1 MGGYGGA
8 NAAKSGWQQGW
19 IRAHTT
25 LESTF
30 LRSTHKNSSDGW

>member
-1 MGGYGGA
+1 LHDA
-8 NAAKSGWQQGW
+8 QTAEREQGW
-19 IRAHTT
+19 RIRAQAT